1 MLQQGTTMGSS
12 PRWQRSASRRGWPLS
27 AAARGITSAWSL
39 LTLAFLLVA
48 VTVNAE
54 EARYSVNPGDVLQVF
69 VWNQEKLS
77 GELLVAPDG
86 TLSFPMVGVVDVK
99 GLSTGQISERLAKG
113 LSDYLRDE
121 PVVTVALLK
130 VEGNKVYVHGL
141 VLKPGAYVV
150 NSAVDVVQALALA
163 GGLQTFAKEQ
173 EIKVMRR
180 QSDGAIQS
188 FPFDYEKFKNGKGLD
203 SNMLLQ
209 SGDLVVVP

>member
-1 MLQQGTTMGSS
+1 MLGIV
-12 PRWQRSASRRGWPLS
+12 SA
-27 AAARGITSAWSL
+27 
-39 LTLAFLLVA
+39 LAFLLLA
-48 VTVNAE
+48 ATVYAE

-86 TLSFPMVGVVDVK
+86 TLSFPMVGVVDVN

-113 LSDYLRDE
+113 LSNYLRDE

-141 VLKPGAYVV
+141 VKMPGAYVV
-150 NSAVDVVQALALA
+150 SSAIDVVQALALA

-180 QSDGAIQS
+180 QVDGEIQS
-188 FPFDYEKFKNGKGLD
+188 FPFDYEQFKNGKALN
-203 SNMLLQ
+203 SNILLQ

>member
-1 MLQQGTTMGSS
+1 MLKRGKTINTSHRQRAGAFRTSVMLRAVMHCIGT
-12 PRWQRSASRRGWPLS
+12 L
-27 AAARGITSAWSL
+27 
-39 LTLAFLLVA
+39 LAFLCVA
-48 VTVNAE
+48 TPVMAE

-86 TLSFPMVGVVDVK
+86 TLSFPIVGVVDVK

-130 VEGNKVYVHGL
+130 VEGNKIYVHGL

-150 NSAVDVVQALALA
+150 NSAVDVVQAMALA

-173 EIKVMRR
+173 EIKVVRR
-180 QSDGAIQS
+180 QADGAIQS
-188 FPFDYEKFKNGKGLD
+188 FPFDYEQFKNGKNLK
-203 SNMLLQ
+203 SNILLQ
-209 SGDLVVVP
+209 SGDLVIVP